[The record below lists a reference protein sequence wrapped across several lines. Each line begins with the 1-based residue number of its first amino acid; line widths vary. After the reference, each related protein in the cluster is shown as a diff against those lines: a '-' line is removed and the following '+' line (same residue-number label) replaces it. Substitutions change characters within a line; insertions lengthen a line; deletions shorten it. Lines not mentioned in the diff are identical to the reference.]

1 MLDVGRWTF
10 AFVFALQLATFNLQP
25 ATAATVTG
33 NLTDISL
40 QPFNTKIVFT
50 PTNEVQ
56 VTGAGLSAGP
66 SKILDTTNGAFSILL
81 DTGDYAVTLPLVPSR
96 RPFMISVLDTNGT
109 LQITNLISTLPPI
122 STNNP
127 NYTVKATFSD
137 TAPGLLNAKIHVAGS
152 LTKTLSTNSGA
163 VTITLSNSA
172 TALAVENDNLS
183 IGLDGVCTFGLQ
195 GVPFTIDAG
204 GNFSRVSVGGG
215 GQCTF
220 NSDGSFSLGSG
231 GFTGDA
237 AGNLTAI
244 SLTASSDLEV
254 TDTTKGVILKSPGGT
269 RYRIKVADDGTL
281 STETIP

>member
-1 MLDVGRWTF
+1 MY
-10 AFVFALQLATFNLQP
+10 P
-25 ATAATVTG
+25 
-33 NLTDISL
+33 
-40 QPFNTKIVFT
+40 
-50 PTNEVQ
+50 
-56 VTGAGLSAGP
+56 
-66 SKILDTTNGAFSILL
+66 
-81 DTGDYAVTLPLVPSR
+81 
-96 RPFMISVLDTNGT
+96 
-109 LQITNLISTLPPI
+109 
-122 STNNP
+122 TNNP
-127 NYTVKATFSD
+127 NWTVKATTWD
-137 TAPGLLNAKIHVAGS
+137 TGPAVLNTKIQVAGS
-152 LTKTLSTNSGA
+152 LTKLLSTNSGA

-172 TALAVENDNLS
+172 TASAVANDNLG

-220 NSDGSFSLGSG
+220 NGDGSFSLGSG